1 MYRQRAENIPA
12 SSSTFHYIEEIRVY
26 NCCTLLLRAHKAQRQ
41 NNMIIIIET
50 KHEQQKKKGKDLCYY
65 SS

>member
-50 KHEQQKKKGKDLCYY
+50 KHGQHKKKGKDLCYY